1 MINKAYI
8 KIENIKERNVIEE
21 LLYETFADITI
32 IWNDNVGKITTDNVE
47 SFSLQLK
54 KMSVLT
60 LQDVGIKTSILIVP
74 FFDDL
79 FVKYLS
85 LINNDVLT
93 AFEVFLK
100 NISLLMVKED
110 SKNILNKI
118 KSKDLD
124 TLKAFLSC
132 NCNSCITANE
142 LFLHRN
148 SLNYR
153 INLLE
158 NDLDISI
165 RDINTIMFL
174 NLVINICA

>member
-79 FVKYLS
+79 FIKYLS